1 MINIKSD
8 SRQVKPGDIFIAL
21 RGLSSDGHDYI
32 SKAIENGAIKV
43 IAEEGTYEVETLIV
57 PDTRLYL
64 EDYLANNYGHILNK
78 MNIIGSTGTN
88 GKTTTCYLLYQA
100 LNLCGLKS
108 AYMGTVGFYIEEK
121 IKDLPNT
128 TPDIIDIYDMIVTAY
143 EHGCKNVVLE
153 VSSQGIA
160 YRRVA
165 GIKFDY
171 AIFSNLTKDH
181 LDYHKTMENYAL
193 AKQQLF
199 INLKPGGVA
208 IVNIDDSYSD
218 YFLLDTNNNKTY
230 GFNKSDYQIT
240 EYGSKDAMTFFK
252 YRHNGVEQTLRTKLI
267 GKYNIYNLM
276 SMIAVLNEMKIDC
289 EIIKKVIPSLEA
301 PSGRMDNIHYKI
313 NNIIIDYAHTPDAI
327 TNIINT
333 VNEVTNGD
341 LYAVF
346 GCTGERDRTKRPIM
360 LDIVTT
366 ECKYAIVTNDDP
378 HEEDPNQIV
387 ADMVEGIT
395 KDNFEVILDRKE
407 AIIKGI
413 SLLNGNDSLLILG
426 KGHEEFMIVG
436 KEKIPFNDRQ
446 VVMEYLKT
454 QD

>member
-8 SRQVKPGDIFIAL
+8 SRQVRPGDIFIAL

-32 SKAIENGAIKV
+32 SKAIENGATKI
-43 IAEEGTYEVETLIV
+43 IAEEGKYEVETMIV

-64 EDYLANNYGHILNK
+64 EEYLANNYRDILNK

-128 TPDIIDIYDMIVTAY
+128 TPDIIDIYDMIITAY

-199 INLKPGGVA
+199 INLKKSGVA
-208 IVNIDDSYSD
+208 IVNIDDSYSN
-218 YFLLDTNNNKTY
+218 YFLLDANNNKTY
-230 GFNKSDYQIT
+230 GFNESDYQVT
-240 EYGSKDAMTFFK
+240 EYGSKDAITFFK
-252 YRHNGVEQTLRTKLI
+252 YKHNEKEKTLKTKLI

-276 SMIAVLNEMKIDC
+276 SMIAVLNEMGIDN
-289 EIIKKVIPSLEA
+289 EIIEKVIPSLSA
-301 PSGRMDNIHYKI
+301 PSGRMDNINYKI

-333 VNEVTNGD
+333 VKEVTNGD
-341 LYAVF
+341 IYAVF

-360 LDIVTT
+360 LDIVTD

-387 ADMVEGIT
+387 ADMIEGIT
-395 KDNFEVILDRKE
+395 KDNFEVILDRRE

-436 KEKIPFNDRQ
+436 KEKIPFNDRK
-446 VVMEYLKT
+446 VVMEYLNT

>member
-8 SRQVKPGDIFIAL
+8 SRQVRPGDIFIAL

-32 SKAIENGAIKV
+32 SKAIENGATKI
-43 IAEEGTYEVETLIV
+43 IAEEGNYEVETMIV

-64 EDYLANNYGHILNK
+64 EEYLANNYRDILNK

-128 TPDIIDIYDMIVTAY
+128 TPDIIDIYDMIITAY

-199 INLKPGGVA
+199 INLKKSGVA
-208 IVNIDDSYSD
+208 IVNIDDSYSN
-218 YFLLDTNNNKTY
+218 YFLLDANNNKTY
-230 GFNKSDYQIT
+230 GFNESDYQVT

-252 YRHNGVEQTLRTKLI
+252 YKHNEQEKTLKTKLI

-276 SMIAVLNEMKIDC
+276 SMIAVLNEMGIDN
-289 EIIKKVIPSLEA
+289 EIIEKVIPSLSA
-301 PSGRMDNIHYKI
+301 PSGRMDNINYKI

-333 VNEVTNGD
+333 VKEVTNGD
-341 LYAVF
+341 IYAVF

-360 LDIVTT
+360 LDIVTD

-387 ADMVEGIT
+387 ADMIEGIT
-395 KDNFEVILDRKE
+395 KDNFEVILDRRD

-436 KEKIPFNDRQ
+436 KEKIPFNDRK
-446 VVMEYLKT
+446 VVMEYLNT

>member
-8 SRQVKPGDIFIAL
+8 SRQVRPGDIFIAL

-32 SKAIENGAIKV
+32 SKAIENGATKI
-43 IAEEGTYEVETLIV
+43 IAEEGTYDVETMIV

-64 EDYLANNYGHILNK
+64 EQYLANNYGDILNK

-128 TPDIIDIYDMIVTAY
+128 TPDIIDIYDMIIMAY
-143 EHGCKNVVLE
+143 EQGCKNVVLE

-181 LDYHKTMENYAL
+181 LDYHKTMENYAI

-199 INLKPGGVA
+199 INLKKSGIA
-208 IVNIDDSYSD
+208 IVNIDDSYSN
-218 YFLLDTNNNKTY
+218 YFLLDDNNNKTY
-230 GFNKSDYQIT
+230 GFNESDYQII

-252 YRHNGVEQTLRTKLI
+252 YKHHEKENTLMTKLI

-276 SMIAVLNEMKIDC
+276 SMVAVLNEMKIDL
-289 EIIKKVIPSLEA
+289 EIIEKIIPSLET

-327 TNIINT
+327 ANIINT
-333 VNEVTNGD
+333 VKEVTTGD
-341 LYAVF
+341 MYAVF

-378 HEEDPNQIV
+378 HEEDPNHIV
-387 ADMVEGIT
+387 ADMIEGIT
-395 KDNFEVILDRKE
+395 KDNFEVILDRKK

-436 KEKIPFNDRQ
+436 KEKIPFNDRK
-446 VVMEYLKT
+446 VVMEYLNT